1 MEGRRYEDG
10 GCADDLAEKEDMAIR
25 ANGVMMDDQR
35 VIVVCV
41 SASHSVFPK
50 PQATHSTSVT
60 ARGAR

>member
-1 MEGRRYEDG
+1 VIR
-10 GCADDLAEKEDMAIR
+10 KMAIR